1 MLVLPFCWLG
11 PAQKYGRRWPRRS
24 AQGVVVEQ
32 AQEPGHARFKSAP
45 PHRVGQRPGRSLL
58 VGVGGLPQGRVRPDA
73 RPRMRAV
80 PRVAKHYKLV
90 CKADVR
96 AFARLDGVADR
107 RGGCPSGRPAGPAR
121 PPIQVVEAAI
131 EVNADLNGADQDR
144 RAPHCPAPPLPYR
157 AARRLPRR
165 PAPRLG
171 GSGVHHARRRATA
184 GLQVGRA
191 GLPLGVPGGG
201 QADRGPLRP

>member
-1 MLVLPFCWLG
+1 MLVSPFCWLG
-11 PAQKYGRRWPRRS
+11 PAQKYGRPWPRRS

-73 RPRMRAV
+73 RPRMRAG

-131 EVNADLNGADQDR
+131 EVNGRLEWGRPRPASAALSRSPTSLPSSSAPTSPTGPTAWRIWCSPCPAAGHCGPPSGESGTSAR
-144 RAPHCPAPPLPYR
+144 RAGG
-157 AARRLPRR
+157 R
-165 PAPRLG
+165 PG
-171 GSGVHHARRRATA
+171 
-184 GLQVGRA
+184 
-191 GLPLGVPGGG
+191 
-201 QADRGPLRP
+201 